1 MDCVILR
8 LGPCLFA
15 VPVDDISEI
24 VKPQDVD
31 LVDISA
37 DESSEMMRLRGQ
49 YISIRRLDEF
59 YGVTDLERKP
69 LSQMARIV
77 FQKTLAHIA
86 VPVDEVVDR
95 QQVVLKPLVGAL
107 SDVRASWDCALLGTD
122 ELAVVLDG
130 ELIATGEEK

>member
-15 VPVDDISEI
+15 VPVGDTSEI

-31 LVDISA
+31 LVEISA
-37 DESSEMMRLRGQ
+37 DESSEMMRLRRQ
-49 YISIRRLDEF
+49 YNSIRRLDEF
-59 YGVTDLERKP
+59 YGVTDVERKP
-69 LSQMARIV
+69 LSQMACIV

-95 QQVVLKPLVGAL
+95 QQVVLKPFFGAL
-107 SDVRASWDCALLGTD
+107 SDVRASWDCALLGTG

-130 ELIATGEEK
+130 ERIATGEEK

>member
-1 MDCVILR
+1 MDCIILR

-31 LVDISA
+31 LVEISA

-59 YGVTDLERKP
+59 YGVTDVERKP
-69 LSQMARIV
+69 LSQMACIV

-95 QQVVLKPLVGAL
+95 QQVVLKPLVGAV
-107 SDVRASWDCALLGTD
+107 SDVRASWGCALLGAGEVT
-122 ELAVVLDG
+122 VVLDG